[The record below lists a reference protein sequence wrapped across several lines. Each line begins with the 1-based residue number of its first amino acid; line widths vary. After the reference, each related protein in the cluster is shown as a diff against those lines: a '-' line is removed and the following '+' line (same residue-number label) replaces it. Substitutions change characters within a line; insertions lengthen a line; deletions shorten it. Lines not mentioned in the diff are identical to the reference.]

1 MTLYQPG
8 FIEFLK
14 GTGEERFGPRQENS
28 YKSCLLRQITWN
40 LKQQLVISH
49 LMKMLTS
56 KIVLITSHLTTNGN
70 DNSHKKF

>member
-1 MTLYQPG
+1 MTLYQAG

-14 GTGEERFGPRQENS
+14 GRGEGRFGPRQKNS

-49 LMKMLTS
+49 LMKMMTS
-56 KIVLITSHLTTNGN
+56 EIVLMTSNLTTNGN
-70 DNSHKKF
+70 NNIHKKF